1 MRLLTFIFAYA
12 ALQVSA
18 QSVPSP
24 APKQSKPIIIKGG
37 TAHIGNGQVVTNAYI
52 FIAHG
57 KIQTISKE
65 IISAT
70 DAVIIDAYGK
80 DIYPG
85 LIAANTSI
93 GLNEI
98 ESVRATRDAAE
109 VGDFNTN
116 IRSII
121 SYNTDSRV
129 TPTIR
134 SNGVLLAQTIPFGGR
149 ISGSS
154 SVVQLDAWNWEDAAY
169 KSDDGIWLNWPQ
181 IYSYNGWWAEP
192 GGFVLNKDYDKQIED
207 INSFFEQ
214 AKAYNKAP
222 SEKTNLKLDGM
233 KNVFAKKQT
242 LYVRASE
249 AKSILQ
255 VLDFKKKFDLNVVLV
270 DANDVWL
277 VAKEVAAANVSVILE
292 RLHSLPARGDE
303 DYDLPYKKAKILKD
317 AGVQFCLS
325 VEGYWQV
332 RNLPFVAGTAA
343 AYGLTK
349 EEALSSIT
357 LSAAKILGIDDRTGS
372 LEVGKDANI
381 IISTGDVLDM
391 KSSIIEY
398 AFIQGR
404 QINLTNKQKELAD
417 KFLKKYEKQ

>member
-1 MRLLTFIFAYA
+1 MKFLAFLFSVLALNIF
-12 ALQVSA
+12 A

-24 APKQSKPIIIKGG
+24 APKQIKPIIIKGG
-37 TAHIGNGQVVTNAYI
+37 TAHIGNGQIITDAYI
-52 FIAHG
+52 YIVNG
-57 KIQTISKE
+57 KIQSISKE
-65 IISAT
+65 ILSSPEAI
-70 DAVIIDAYGK
+70 IIDATGK
-80 DIYPG
+80 EIYPG
-85 LIAANTSI
+85 LIAPNTSI

-98 ESVRATRDAAE
+98 ESIRATRDAAE

-154 SVVQLDAWNWEDAAY
+154 SIVQMDAWNWEDAAY
-169 KSDDGIWLNWPQ
+169 KIDDGIWLNWPQ
-181 IYSYNGWWAEP
+181 IYSYSGWWAEP
-192 GGFVLNKDYDKQIED
+192 GGFSLNKDYDKQIEE
-207 INSFFEQ
+207 ITSFFDQ

-222 SEKTNLKLDGM
+222 AEKTNLKLDGM

-242 LYVRASE
+242 LYIRASE

-255 VLDFKKKFDLNVVLV
+255 VLDFKKKYDLNIVLV

-277 VAKEVAAANVSVILE
+277 VAKEVAVADVPVILE
-292 RLHSLPARGDE
+292 RLHTLPSRSDE

-317 AGVQFCLS
+317 AGVLFCLS
-325 VEGYWQV
+325 IEGYWQV

-349 EEALSSIT
+349 EEALMSVTSST
-357 LSAAKILGIDDRTGS
+357 AKILGISDRTGTI
-372 LEVGKDANI
+372 EVGKDANI

-404 QINLTNKQKELAD
+404 QVNLTNKQKELAD
-417 KFLKKYEKQ
+417 KFLKKYNK